1 MMIFEDTDNLNTAD
15 KNDLALSLFWLLI
28 LSPIQISSNWNF
40 VFFFPNCYHITD
52 YIFCLRRIS

>member
-1 MMIFEDTDNLNTAD
+1 MMIFEDTDNLNMAD

-40 VFFFPNCYHITD
+40 VFFFLIVTTLQI
-52 YIFCLRRIS
+52 IFFV